1 MQIVQTSDNWLS
13 RESIFK
19 HLDELAENT
28 YTDRTVY
35 LAANFRENN
44 SVTPKIAGPVIE
56 AVVNEVGSS
65 DTGMVLFRR
74 EEELTVIEPP
84 LPFTMDA
91 IMQDQDTL
99 LLEDVFEVPKTVAV
113 ILVRLGRY
121 AVALME
127 GQELI
132 DTKTEGRQMKNRHK
146 AGGSSQRRFERSR
159 ERLIRE
165 LYDKV
170 CEVSRRI
177 LEPRIQDIDYL
188 FLGGEKHTLNG
199 FKKRCGFI
207 EKFDGK
213 VMSRLINVDEPNSE
227 ALKLLSGEIY
237 KSRVRV
243 FKTVR

>member
-1 MQIVQTSDNWLS
+1 
-13 RESIFK
+13 
-19 HLDELAENT
+19 
-28 YTDRTVY
+28 
-35 LAANFRENN
+35 
-44 SVTPKIAGPVIE
+44 
-56 AVVNEVGSS
+56 
-65 DTGMVLFRR
+65 MVLFRR

-199 FKKRCGFI
+199 FKKRCGFLDN
-207 EKFDGK
+207 FDGK
-213 VMSRLINVDEPNSE
+213 VMSRLINIDEPNSE

-243 FKTVR
+243 FKAVR

>member
-1 MQIVQTSDNWLS
+1 MQIVQTTDNWLS
-13 RESIFK
+13 KEAVFK
-19 HLDELAENT
+19 HLSELAENT

-35 LAANFRENN
+35 LAANFKESK

-56 AVVNEVGSS
+56 AVINEVGSN
-65 DTGMVLFRR
+65 DTGMVIFRR
-74 EEELTVIEPP
+74 DEELTVIEPP

-99 LLEDVFEVPKTVAV
+99 LLEDIFDVPKTVAV
-113 ILVRLGRY
+113 VLVRLGRY
-121 AVALME
+121 AVALMD
-127 GQELI
+127 GQKLV

-170 CEVSRRI
+170 CEVSQRI
-177 LEPRIQDIDYL
+177 FEPRISDIDYL
-188 FLGGEKHTLNG
+188 FLGGEKHTVNG

-213 VMSRLINVDEPNSE
+213 VMSRLINIDEPNSE
-227 ALKLLSGEIY
+227 ALRSLGDEIY

-243 FKTVR
+243 FKTVQ